1 MRPEAVGALIVLSSA
16 LFGFAAKGTNP
27 WFVVW
32 VFLGAIVVVA
42 LGLSGCR

>member
-16 LFGFAAKGTNP
+16 LFGFAANGTNP
-27 WFVVW
+27 WFG